1 MNNVLLM
8 GSESYMMKGD
18 EVEIEVNVEASSMKR
33 DYSCVSDIV
42 ISHYRNLRS
51 KQTHSHV
58 QSMHD
63 KFKHRERRPLKIWK
77 ALEIM

>member
-1 MNNVLLM
+1 MKDLNNMLLM
-8 GSESYMMKGD
+8 GSESYMVKGD
-18 EVEIEVNVEASSMKR
+18 EIELEASSIKR
-33 DYSCVSDIV
+33 DYSRVSDV
-42 ISHYRNLRS
+42 VVSHYRNLRS